1 MFFGGMNTYCRDTHA
16 HEECCHLPSGSR
28 WGVDESLQELDFHK
42 SLAGAAQ
49 ANDLP
54 RIRELLN
61 RGAPVDGDD
70 PSGYAPLHYAA
81 RNGHLDACLLLLQN
95 GAQVDKCTRA
105 GRATSLHRAA
115 YAGHIEVV
123 KALIQAGANI
133 EAKDSDGCTPLH
145 KADAQGHADIV
156 KLLVDPV
163 PNGSR
168 PCAR

>member
-1 MFFGGMNTYCRDTHA
+1 M
-16 HEECCHLPSGSR
+16 
-28 WGVDESLQELDFHK
+28 
-42 SLAGAAQ
+42 
-49 ANDLP
+49 
-54 RIRELLN
+54 
-61 RGAPVDGDD
+61 DGDD